1 MTITWPWP
9 YHGITPMTIPWPCLK
24 HLCLGMIKHDHIM
37 NSRLAAA
44 QPWDTQDTAEQCS
57 WMITND
63 YLWICYNHWPMYHHI
78 MIMVQIMT
86 RPWHDQELTVTWSY
100 DDHRMTMAGEGHNH
114 GVMVISWS
122 FCGNAIVM
130 LLSHH
135 ICHIRLVVLSWPYY
149 SHPIYMVTYMLSW
162 SSHGHGTGMM

>member
-1 MTITWPWP
+1 MSMSWEGHD
-9 YHGITPMTIPWPCLK
+9 HGVMVISLSLRLTS
-24 HLCLGMIKHDHIM
+24 LCLGMINHDHIM
-37 NSRLAAA
+37 TSRLAAA
-44 QPWDTQDTAEQCS
+44 QPWDTQDMAEKCS
-57 WMITND
+57 WIITND
-63 YLWICYNHWPMYHHI
+63 YLWICYNHWPMYDHI

-86 RPWHDQELTVTWSY
+86 RSWHDQELTMTWLY
-100 DDHRMTMAGEGHNH
+100 DDHTMAMTGEGHDH

-135 ICHIRLVVLSWPYY
+135 IYHIHIIVLSWRNNN
-149 SHPIYMVTYMLSW
+149 HPIYMVTYMLSW